1 MVTGVNII
9 SLFATEENEEGTVFS
24 FYVWAMLAEHRKVL
38 KEKLTLKRIYFHCK
52 TF

>member
-38 KEKLTLKRIYFHCK
+38 FGQLDTLEARHMKLG
-52 TF
+52 